1 MNTQNNQYLDDC
13 VEKYRDIKEK
23 WLKDF
28 NKSHGTTSKF
38 CKEHGIH
45 GLKRKRPWFIILKR
59 DSIKIESS
67 KKVTKLNHTEL
78 KEVRLKQSW

>member
-13 VEKYRDIKEK
+13 VEDYRDIKEK

-45 GLKRKRPWFIILKR
+45 GLRRM
-59 DSIKIESS
+59 
-67 KKVTKLNHTEL
+67 
-78 KEVRLKQSW
+78 

>member
-1 MNTQNNQYLDDC
+1 MNTQNNQYLDDY

-38 CKEHGIH
+38 CKEHNIMWFTR
-45 GLKRKRPWFIILKR
+45 RKRCFI
-59 DSIKIESS
+59 
-67 KKVTKLNHTEL
+67 
-78 KEVRLKQSW
+78 VRSVIA